1 MILPTAHPHCVLRPW
16 RDGDQPSLVHHAN
29 NHRVWRNLTHTF
41 PHPYTLADAQQ
52 WLTLSGADP
61 HSLHLAIEH
70 EGQAGDR
77 LDAARWRETL
87 AQSLAVSEVA
97 VVRRGG
103 VLVGY
108 AMLQPRAEPGLWF
121 VTGFNTHPAHRH
133 GVVVRAL
140 LQQLLAIAQRRG
152 IVTLQSHVYKTNRL
166 SMAFHARLGFAITRE
181 NDKGV
186 EFTASVA
193 ELVAA
198 AAGKMGA
205 SLPARCP

>member
-1 MILPTAHPHCVLRPW
+1 MTK
-16 RDGDQPSLVHHAN
+16 
-29 NHRVWRNLTHTF
+29 
-41 PHPYTLADAQQ
+41 
-52 WLTLSGADP
+52 
-61 HSLHLAIEH
+61 SLHLQEVLDLDLLTLQAHTE
-70 EGQAGDR
+70 QAGDR

-108 AMLQPRAEPGLWF
+108 AMMQPRAEPGLWF

-140 LQQLLAIAQRRG
+140 LQQLLAIAHRRG

-198 AAGKMGA
+198 AAGKTGA
-205 SLPARCP
+205 SLAARRR

>member
-1 MILPTAHPHCVLRPW
+1 MTK
-16 RDGDQPSLVHHAN
+16 
-29 NHRVWRNLTHTF
+29 
-41 PHPYTLADAQQ
+41 
-52 WLTLSGADP
+52 
-61 HSLHLAIEH
+61 SLHLQEVLDLDLLTLQAHTE
-70 EGQAGDR
+70 QAGDR

-108 AMLQPRAEPGLWF
+108 AMMQPRLWF

-140 LQQLLAIAQRRG
+140 LQQLLAIAHRRG

-166 SMAFHARLGFAITRE
+166 SMAFHARLGFAVTRE

-193 ELVAA
+193 DLVAA
-198 AAGKMGA
+198 AAGKTGA
-205 SLPARCP
+205 SLAARCR